1 MSGHSKWSTIKHK
14 KAAAD
19 AKRGKIFTRVIREIT
34 VAARSGGAD
43 PEGNARLRTAVN
55 AARAANMP
63 KDNIEKAIKKG
74 TGELPGASFEEIV
87 YEGYGPNGV
96 AFFVEVVTDNRNRT
110 LPEIRHLF
118 AKYGGSLA
126 ETNSV
131 AWMFEKKGYIV
142 VERSD
147 VPDED
152 RLLEIVLEAGGDDL
166 QEDGGN
172 MEIFTAP
179 DAFAPVVSAMES
191 AGIQPR
197 SSSVDMIPQNVVR
210 CEPDQARKV
219 LNMLE
224 ALEEHEDVQN
234 VWANF
239 DIDDEVF
246 EERG

>member
-1 MSGHSKWSTIKHK
+1 
-14 KAAAD
+14 
-19 AKRGKIFTRVIREIT
+19 
-34 VAARSGGAD
+34 
-43 PEGNARLRTAVN
+43 
-55 AARAANMP
+55 
-63 KDNIEKAIKKG
+63 
-74 TGELPGASFEEIV
+74 
-87 YEGYGPNGV
+87 
-96 AFFVEVVTDNRNRT
+96 
-110 LPEIRHLF
+110 
-118 AKYGGSLA
+118 
-126 ETNSV
+126 
-131 AWMFEKKGYIV
+131 V

-152 RLLEIVLEAGGDDL
+152 RLLEIVLEAGGEDL
-166 QEDGGN
+166 KEDGGN
-172 MEIFTAP
+172 MEIFTSP
-179 DAFAPVVSAMES
+179 EAFAPVVSAMES
-191 AGIQPR
+191 AGIQSR